1 MSRAER
7 LEGKVTIVTGGA
19 SGMGKASVARFLQ
32 EGATV
37 VAADLRQDALD
48 ALGIPGDRGY
58 VSVTDVT
65 DAAAVK
71 ALVDGVV
78 ERYGKLDVYFNNAG
92 TAMKSTPVSDVS
104 RELWDHTI
112 AVNLTAAFIAAQ
124 VTFPAFRDN
133 GGGAFIVTAS
143 TAGLRPRPNLTAYN
157 AAKFGVVGLVKSLAL
172 DGGADN
178 IRCNAICPVAT
189 NTPMLEQFGYGTH
202 EETAKMLTAG
212 NPIQRMAEPEDI
224 ANMAAFLACED
235 SSFLTGTLMT
245 VDGGRSI

>member
-1 MSRAER
+1 MATATR
-7 LEGKVTIVTGGA
+7 LDGKIAVITGGA
-19 SGMGKASVARFLQ
+19 SGMGKASVTRFLD

-37 VAADLRQDALD
+37 VAVDIQEQAL
-48 ALGIPGDRGY
+48 AGLGIPPERGF

-65 DAAAVK
+65 DSDAVA
-71 ALVDGVV
+71 ALVGNVE
-78 ERYGKLDVYFNNAG
+78 ERYGRLDVYFNNAG
-92 TAMKSTPVSDVS
+92 TAMKATPVSEVS

-112 AVNLTAAFIAAQ
+112 EVNLTAAFIAAQ
-124 VTFPAFRDN
+124 IAFPAFRRN
-133 GGGAFIVTAS
+133 GGGSFIVTAS

-157 AAKFGVVGLVKSLAL
+157 AAKFGVVGLTKSLAL

-224 ANMAAFLACED
+224 ANMAAFLASD
-235 SSFLTGTLMT
+235 DASFLTGTVMT
-245 VDGGRSI
+245 VDGGRTI